1 VITQQSIN
9 NILDATRIE
18 DVISDYVSLKRRGAN
33 YTGLCPFHNER
44 TPSFSV
50 SATKGIF
57 KCFGCGKGGDAVN
70 FLMEHEHLSYPEA
83 LKHLAKKFNVHVE
96 ETITDDKFIEQ
107 QKEAESLYIVNKFA
121 QEFYSQVL
129 TDSDEGKAIGLSYF
143 NERKF
148 SPVIIQKFGLGYAP
162 DASDVLYQTANS
174 SGYSKSILLQAGLIG
189 ESDGRVYDFFRG
201 RVIFPIHN
209 LSGKVIAFAGRIM
222 RKNEKTAKY
231 INSRETDVYNKSKT
245 LYAIHLARERMRL
258 RDECLLTEGYA
269 DVISMHQYGF
279 EHCVASSG
287 TSLTQDQV
295 RLIKR
300 FTQNLTFIYDG
311 DQAGINAAMRG
322 LDIALEEGLN
332 VKICIIPDGDDP
344 DSYLNKYGATAMQD
358 LLLNA
363 SKSFLHFQADLKL
376 KHAGEDPVKKSTAI
390 LDIIKSIALIG
401 EPVKRN
407 LFIKQLSSIAE
418 MNESL
423 MVQEVNKAR
432 AVLIKKNTKS
442 DDNITAGNSNAVEIP
457 EQRSHTDVELVLED
471 AITRTL
477 ALFGNYSWDDNN
489 TVADVIISHLA
500 DRDWIN
506 KKNESVL
513 RWYYNTLNLD
523 TTPTFHDMLH
533 HQDTFIREF
542 AQQISGEPYT
552 LSERWESEHN
562 ISISTSEKNY
572 RKETE
577 QILNRLELCRIRNM
591 IEENNKE
598 ITEAQR
604 SADEEAITQSIKVKI
619 QLDRM
624 QTEIAKKLGMIT
636 ALPKR

>member
-1 VITQQSIN
+1 
-9 NILDATRIE
+9 
-18 DVISDYVSLKRRGAN
+18 
-33 YTGLCPFHNER
+33 
-44 TPSFSV
+44 
-50 SATKGIF
+50 
-57 KCFGCGKGGDAVN
+57 
-70 FLMEHEHLSYPEA
+70 
-83 LKHLAKKFNVHVE
+83 
-96 ETITDDKFIEQ
+96 
-107 QKEAESLYIVNKFA
+107 
-121 QEFYSQVL
+121 
-129 TDSDEGKAIGLSYF
+129 
-143 NERKF
+143 
-148 SPVIIQKFGLGYAP
+148 
-162 DASDVLYQTANS
+162 
-174 SGYSKSILLQAGLIG
+174 
-189 ESDGRVYDFFRG
+189 
-201 RVIFPIHN
+201 
-209 LSGKVIAFAGRIM
+209 
-222 RKNEKTAKY
+222 
-231 INSRETDVYNKSKT
+231 
-245 LYAIHLARERMRL
+245 
-258 RDECLLTEGYA
+258 
-269 DVISMHQYGF
+269 
-279 EHCVASSG
+279 
-287 TSLTQDQV
+287 
-295 RLIKR
+295 
-300 FTQNLTFIYDG
+300 
-311 DQAGINAAMRG
+311 
-322 LDIALEEGLN
+322 
-332 VKICIIPDGDDP
+332 
-344 DSYLNKYGATAMQD
+344 
-358 LLLNA
+358 
-363 SKSFLHFQADLKL
+363 
-376 KHAGEDPVKKSTAI
+376 
-390 LDIIKSIALIG
+390 
-401 EPVKRN
+401 
-407 LFIKQLSSIAE
+407 
-418 MNESL
+418 
-423 MVQEVNKAR
+423 
-432 AVLIKKNTKS
+432 
-442 DDNITAGNSNAVEIP
+442 
-457 EQRSHTDVELVLED
+457 LVLED